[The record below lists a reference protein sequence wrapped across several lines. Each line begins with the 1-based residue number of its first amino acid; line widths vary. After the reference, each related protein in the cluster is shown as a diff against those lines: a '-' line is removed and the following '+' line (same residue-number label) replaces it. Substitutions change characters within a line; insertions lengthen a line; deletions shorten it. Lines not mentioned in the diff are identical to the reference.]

1 MARKKT
7 ARPKVVGQAKAESSI
22 RHIQVQLPVGPY
34 EQGKKIAQAN
44 GLSMAAYVRQA
55 ILKQIRAD
63 LEEIKGGGK

>member
-1 MARKKT
+1 MAKKK
-7 ARPKVVGQAKAESSI
+7 AEKPKVVAQAKVDSDV

-34 EQGKKIAQAN
+34 DQGKKVAKSN

-63 LEEIKGGGK
+63 VEATKKER